1 MEPWLC
7 EIHARVNH
15 APAERPR
22 GWRRWEEGKIP
33 LQKDVGRLFRRK
45 WPGVNPLDPRIID
58 VRRMM
63 GLVFTG
69 VLSVNLFI
77 ILGILGFSV
86 RPGWRLMIVVAG
98 AWLALTAGLAGWL
111 WQWPVI
117 AYRHASYKLD
127 DEGLEIRRG
136 VVWRRI
142 INVPRSRVQHT
153 DVSQGPLER
162 SHGLS
167 TLVVHTAGTEHARV
181 GLPGLSRETALSLR
195 DQLLPHDGRD
205 AV

>member
-1 MEPWLC
+1 M
-7 EIHARVNH
+7 
-15 APAERPR
+15 
-22 GWRRWEEGKIP
+22 
-33 LQKDVGRLFRRK
+33 F
-45 WPGVNPLDPRIID
+45 
-58 VRRMM
+58 
-63 GLVFTG
+63 
-69 VLSVNLFI
+69 
-77 ILGILGFSV
+77 
-86 RPGWRLMIVVAG
+86 VVAG
-98 AWLALTAGLAGWL
+98 AWLALTVGLALWL
-111 WQWPVI
+111 WRWPEI
-117 AYRHASYKLD
+117 AYRHASYRLD